1 VTVTLTRGAALES
14 AQSHGV
20 EWTLM
25 LLSVGVAVAGI
36 LVARH
41 FYLANPEIPARLA
54 RAWPRAYAL
63 LLNKYY
69 VDELYDAAIVNPL
82 LRLFR
87 WSARVFDLRVID
99 GIVNGVGS
107 MVVGWARSLRRVQT
121 GFVMNYALTMLL
133 GALAVVAFL
142 LARGPR

>member
-1 VTVTLTRGAALES
+1 VLPLAEEEHGAA
-14 AQSHGV
+14 GKV
-20 EWTLM
+20 I
-25 LLSVGVAVAGI
+25 LLVSVLVAVAG
-36 LVARH
+36 VFFAWVMYGRRPVK
-41 FYLANPEIPARLA
+41 ADEIGE
-54 RAWPRAYAL
+54 PRNALHTL

>member
-1 VTVTLTRGAALES
+1 VS
-14 AQSHGV
+14 
-20 EWTLM
+20 
-25 LLSVGVAVAGI
+25 
-36 LVARH
+36 
-41 FYLANPEIPARLA
+41 P
-54 RAWPRAYAL
+54 
-63 LLNKYY
+63 
-69 VDELYDAAIVNPL
+69 LY
-82 LRLFR
+82 RLFL

-107 MVVGWARSLRRVQT
+107 LVVGWARSLRRVQT